1 MRKLELAASAGG
13 ESSLGGK
20 QNLLFHLI
28 IDSINNIIASMDGT
42 ILSIASMTLIDEIDY
57 IMRDLGPIGKAV
69 DLIVDSNKEDSS
81 DGNDTTGSGEE
92 SSNGNIIEAVFAWE
106 HLPSLVNLQAQ
117 ASVTNLSFFL
127 LHPSKAKNSNITL
140 RYQHAP
146 LSETRGWDA
155 ISRSFL
161 G

>member
-1 MRKLELAASAGG
+1 MPMIFIPIQK
-13 ESSLGGK
+13 ESIQGRDYLRECMAKNVVGGK
-20 QNLLFHLI
+20 IISLI
-28 IDSINNIIASMDGT
+28 PLYVYELEEYTAVVLVDNVM
-42 ILSIASMTLIDEIDY
+42 LI
-57 IMRDLGPIGKAV
+57 MGPKGKSV

-92 SSNGNIIEAVFAWE
+92 SSHGTIIEAVFAWE

-117 ASVTNLSFFL
+117 ASVINLSFFL